1 MQALRYRSWWIVGGL
16 AMVFVIVVAS
26 LLPSSSLP
34 SVQLWDKFEHAL
46 AYFAL
51 AAWFGGIVRPDRY
64 LRLALALLALGV
76 AVEVSQQA
84 MGLGR
89 TADLR
94 DVLANAVGIAVGL
107 VIAALGVGGW
117 MRAIERLL
125 GVGMPGVDQAGK
137 AE

>member
-1 MQALRYRSWWIVGGL
+1 MQSLRYRSWWIVGGL
-16 AMVFVIVVAS
+16 AMVLAIIVTS

-34 SVQLWDKFEHAL
+34 SVQVWDKFEHAV
-46 AYFAL
+46 AYFVL

-64 LRLALALLALGV
+64 RRLALALLALGI

-94 DVLANAVGIAVGL
+94 DVLANAIGIVLGLAIAV
-107 VIAALGVGGW
+107 LGVSGW
-117 MRAIERLL
+117 MRGVERML
-125 GVGMPGVDQAGK
+125 GVAVPSP
-137 AE
+137 E